1 MRQTVRYERTQ
12 FCIDLRTD
20 RFPTFVIRLQFRYWK
35 TGRAI
40 VRKWDMKKKLI
51 LDVDTGTD
59 DAVAIMLAGLH
70 ADLDLIAVTTV
81 NGNVPVQNCTDNTL
95 RTLDWIGRSDIAV
108 YEGLAHPIVRE
119 DFPTPRATKRDPK
132 VHMAV
137 LPMPAPVS
145 VKKDLPAPLF
155 LSRIFK
161 EQPGEITLVAV
172 GPLSNLAAAIAIDAD
187 FAGNV
192 TELIIMGG
200 AVNKSNITPSAE
212 FNIWADPE
220 AAAQVFRA
228 PFRKITLVPL
238 DATHEALVSQAQ
250 CDMLRALGSPAGR
263 ASADII
269 EHRIKGYESNQP
281 TGTPQTA
288 PVHDAVCVAALV
300 APDIVETRH
309 VNVVIE
315 TAGEYTIGRT
325 VVDHEMRTTRLPNC
339 HVAFHAKRDRFMAM
353 LLDTFAIPGG
363 AETATEPSD
372 QKMEVR

>member
-1 MRQTVRYERTQ
+1 MR
-12 FCIDLRTD
+12 
-20 RFPTFVIRLQFRYWK
+20 
-35 TGRAI
+35 
-40 VRKWDMKKKLI
+40 KKLI

-70 ADLDLIAVTTV
+70 PDLDLVAVTVV
-81 NGNVPVQNCTDNTL
+81 NGNVPVEHCTDNTL
-95 RTLDWIGRSDIAV
+95 RTLDWIGRGDIPV
-108 YEGLAHPIVRE
+108 YQGLSHPIVRE

-137 LPMPAPVS
+137 LPLPAAIS
-145 VKKDLPAPLF
+145 IKKELPAPIF
-155 LSRIFK
+155 LTQAFAA
-161 EQPGEITLVAV
+161 QPGEITLIAV
-172 GPLSNLAAAIAIDAD
+172 GPLSNLAAAITLDPKFPENCA
-187 FAGNV
+187 
-192 TELIIMGG
+192 ELIIMGG

-238 DATHEALVSQAQ
+238 DATHEALVSQGQ
-250 CDMLRALGSPAGR
+250 CDALRAQGTPAST

-269 EHRIKGYESNQP
+269 EHRIKGYEANQP

-300 APDIVETRH
+300 DRDIIETKH

-315 TAGEYTIGRT
+315 TQGEYTIGRT
-325 VVDHEMRTTRLPNC
+325 VVDHERRTTRAPNC
-339 HVAFHAKRDRFMAM
+339 HVAFHAKREPFVAM
-353 LLDTFAIPGG
+353 LSDIFA
-363 AETATEPSD
+363 ATAAS
-372 QKMEVR
+372 QAKAS

>member
-1 MRQTVRYERTQ
+1 MR
-12 FCIDLRTD
+12 
-20 RFPTFVIRLQFRYWK
+20 
-35 TGRAI
+35 
-40 VRKWDMKKKLI
+40 KKLI

-70 ADLDLIAVTTV
+70 PDLELVAVTVV
-81 NGNVPVQNCTDNTL
+81 NGNVSVENCTDNTL
-95 RTLDWIGRSDIAV
+95 RTLDWIHRSDIPV
-108 YEGLAHPIVRE
+108 YEGLKHPIVRE

-137 LPMPAPVS
+137 LPLPPATSSKQALSAPV
-145 VKKDLPAPLF
+145 F
-155 LSRIFK
+155 LTQAFA

-172 GPLSNLAAAIAIDAD
+172 GPLSNLAAAIAIDPKFPENCA
-187 FAGNV
+187 
-192 TELIIMGG
+192 ELIIMGG

-238 DATHEALVSQAQ
+238 DATHEALVSREQ
-250 CDMLRALGSPAGR
+250 CEMLRALGSPASK
-263 ASADII
+263 ASAEII
-269 EHRIKGYESNQP
+269 EHRINGYEETQP

-300 APDIVETRH
+300 DRNIIETKH

-315 TAGEYTIGRT
+315 TQGEHTIGRT
-325 VVDHEMRTTRLPNC
+325 VVDHERRTTRTPNC
-339 HVAFHAKRDRFMAM
+339 HVAFHAKREPFVAM
-353 LLDTFAIPGG
+353 LSEIFA
-363 AETATEPSD
+363 PSASFRA
-372 QKMEVR
+372 KAS